1 MNNERLAAERR
12 ESWIGPPKFWRP
24 LPESGLQQGVRSLG
38 IKVNALMT
46 GNAQPVSTIRT
57 VHLDPSITADSAEYS
72 AVELAVQASGARIVG
87 KHSNAIQDILVIET
101 PIDAIAK
108 VSDIDGVQGVAPE
121 GRARPAVIQAR
132 SSGGDALVFSGSDSC
147 TATEAARGATKLDT
161 LPFETDLI
169 LNYGAGT
176 LVIVWDFAPELDSSQ
191 WGAELVDRP
200 GGKAVQYNV
209 TSTTKLG
216 WHGSSVMSVCCGV
229 SAGPAKGA
237 KLAMVALG
245 STISSD
251 LTVIRNLLD
260 KWNGPAVVNMSF
272 AVQFKVVTAEDRT
285 ATLAEFNRFDNFVR
299 AMQAKNPRL
308 VFVVAAGNESRDV
321 CNVADL
327 PDGEGGRMMQWPQ
340 QRFGATISPY
350 VFIGATVAGV
360 RAGSVTHTLATYSN
374 YGRCIDALA
383 PGGWSC
389 AYQALLPSAN
399 EAPFQVVQGTSFA
412 APAASGL
419 LALVFAAR
427 PGADGKE
434 ATQALLT
441 SSRTVTGVPVGTSS
455 KLVALPMDAA
465 PPPVGG
471 DATTGPS
478 ESLPEPSVLAPEENL
493 PPPPT
498 PPLRSSD
505 LLPFVP
511 PIAVALVLIVA
522 LAAFTNIT
530 AFLVAAFVA
539 VIAVVVVSR
548 LLDMPV
554 NGQSSS
560 PPLTGIPRPAQ

>member
-24 LPESGLQQGVRSLG
+24 VPESSLQQSARSLG

-46 GNAQPVSTIRT
+46 GKAQPVSTIRT

-108 VSDIDGVQGVAPE
+108 VSDIAGVQGVAPE
-121 GRARPAVIQAR
+121 GRARPAAVQAR

-147 TATEAARGATKLDT
+147 TAAEAARGATKLDT
-161 LPFETDLI
+161 LPFETNLI

-176 LVIVWDFAPELDSSQ
+176 LVIVWDFASELDSSQ

-209 TSTTKLG
+209 TSSTERA
-216 WHGSSVMSVCCGV
+216 WHGSSVMSVCCGA

-285 ATLAEFNRFDNFVR
+285 ATLAEFSRFDTFVR
-299 AMQAKNPRL
+299 SMQAKNPRL
-308 VFVVAAGNESRDV
+308 VFVVAAGNEARDV
-321 CNVADL
+321 CDVADL
-327 PDGEGGRMMQWPQ
+327 PDDKGGRMMQWPQ
-340 QRFGATISPY
+340 QRFGATNSPY
-350 VFIGATVAGV
+350 VFTGATVAGV
-360 RAGSVTHTLATYSN
+360 RAGSVTHSLASYSN
-374 YGRCIDALA
+374 YGRCINALA

-412 APAASGL
+412 APVTSGL

-434 ATQALLT
+434 AMQALLT
-441 SSRTVTGVPVGTSS
+441 SSRTVTGVPIGTSS

-465 PPPVGG
+465 PPPIGG
-471 DATTGPS
+471 ETTTGPS
-478 ESLPEPSVLAPEENL
+478 ASLPDPSVLAPEENL
-493 PPPPT
+493 SSPPT

-505 LLPFVP
+505 LLSFVP
-511 PIAVALVLIVA
+511 WILVALLLIVA
-522 LAAFTNIT
+522 LAAFTNNT
-530 AFLVAAFVA
+530 ALLVAAFVA
-539 VIAVVVVSR
+539 VMAVVVVTR

-554 NGQSSS
+554 DGQSSS